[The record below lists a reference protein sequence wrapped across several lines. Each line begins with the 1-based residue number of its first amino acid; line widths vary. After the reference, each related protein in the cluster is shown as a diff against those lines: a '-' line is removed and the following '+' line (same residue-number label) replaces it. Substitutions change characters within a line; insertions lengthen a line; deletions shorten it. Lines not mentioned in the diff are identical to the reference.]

1 MSKLNLGRGF
11 LINPYW
17 AFGAA
22 NQLDENIE
30 WPVQYN

>member
-1 MSKLNLGRGF
+1 MSKLYLGRG
-11 LINPYW
+11 LLRNPYW

-30 WPVQYN
+30 Q